1 MHIKPATIV
10 IIIALSLAISCA
22 NKQAVLESG
31 NSKGDQLFAKG
42 KAYYEVEKWSK
53 AIKFLT
59 EFTYSFPYHD
69 SIAEGTY
76 LLADSYY
83 RDDQYSLAVNEF
95 RRVAYRF
102 SKTSY
107 AERAELMMAE
117 SMLESAPSIALEQE
131 QTERALEAFRDF
143 VTYHPTSEYLKQ
155 AEDGIQRCRERLAE
169 KEYRAAELYLKL
181 DRPDAV
187 ILYADLIIEEYA
199 GTSWVPRAMLIK
211 AKALAEKL
219 DQTDAALRVLAEIVE
234 KYPKSETSY
243 DAEKYIE
250 KFSSN
255 GETN

>member
-1 MHIKPATIV
+1 MRLKAAPIA
-10 IIIALSLAISCA
+10 IIIAFSFAISCA
-22 NKQAVLESG
+22 NKQVVLEQSG
-31 NSKGDQLFAKG
+31 SKGDQLFVKG
-42 KAYYEVEKWSK
+42 KTYYEKEKWGK
-53 AIKFLT
+53 AIKFLK

-69 SIAEGTY
+69 SIAQGTY

-83 RDDQYSLAVNEF
+83 RDGQYSLAVNEF

-102 SKTSY
+102 SKTDY

-117 SMLESAPSIALEQE
+117 AMLESAPSIALEQE

-181 DRPDAV
+181 DKPDAA
-187 ILYADLIIEEYA
+187 ILYADLIADEYA

-211 AKALAEKL
+211 ARALAEEL
-219 DQTDAALRVLAEIVE
+219 DQTDAAIRVLAEIVE
-234 KYPKSETSY
+234 KYPESKVSDE
-243 DAEKYIE
+243 AERYIG

-255 GETN
+255 